1 MMNESVFVGG
11 VVRSAT
17 QITKSSHRRHLF
29 VPKKKKKKKKTQ
41 REGKRFCVACRCY
54 ISRSL
59 LKPSAMIP
67 TTIRRRAAFETFYFF
82 FVETGEQQKES
93 CFVTKRKET
102 QRQEPR
108 PAALRVAEEQN
119 VKKRLSYYFVFILI
133 SKYVYMFSV
142 LQQLP
147 SSEND
152 GTYQYT
158 PLSSSFSPRSLF
170 FSLFLHSR
178 EIAPPPLFHSLFT
191 LIFSKRA
198 VPSEFS
204 SRTSRCWKFR
214 RNQPRRRHPS
224 THRPIGLS

>member
-1 MMNESVFVGG
+1 MMNESVFVVG

-41 REGKRFCVACRCY
+41 REGKRFRVACRCY

-102 QRQEPR
+102 QRQERR
-108 PAALRVAEEQN
+108 PAALREAIKLLFCIHFNFKISIYVFSSTATSIFRERWN
-119 VKKRLSYYFVFILI
+119 VPIHTTELLLLS
-133 SKYVYMFSV
+133 
-142 LQQLP
+142 
-147 SSEND
+147 
-152 GTYQYT
+152 
-158 PLSSSFSPRSLF
+158 PLSFFLSFPSLE
-170 FSLFLHSR
+170 R
-178 EIAPPPLFHSLFT
+178 N
-191 LIFSKRA
+191 
-198 VPSEFS
+198 
-204 SRTSRCWKFR
+204 RTS
-214 RNQPRRRHPS
+214 S
-224 THRPIGLS
+224 SLSLSLHLNLL